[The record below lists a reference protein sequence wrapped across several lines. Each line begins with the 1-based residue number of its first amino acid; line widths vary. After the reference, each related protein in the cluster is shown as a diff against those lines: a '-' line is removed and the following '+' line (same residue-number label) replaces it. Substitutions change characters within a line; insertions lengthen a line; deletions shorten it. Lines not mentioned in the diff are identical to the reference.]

1 MSNFKKKE
9 LKVTIVEDE
18 EDLLT
23 LYREYLVSLGHDI
36 VSSYLSANNVMAEF
50 DKKFPDICLIDYR
63 FCGKTN
69 GLDVA
74 VKILEKYPSMP
85 IMFITGY
92 QLLNTE
98 IEKIPILEDKKIQVL
113 VKPVMFREIEKTMLK
128 LTE

>member
-1 MSNFKKKE
+1 MSNFKRKK
-9 LKVTIVEDE
+9 LNVTIVEVE
-18 EDLLT
+18 EDLVT

-63 FCGKTN
+63 FSGKKN
-69 GLDVA
+69 GLDAA

-92 QLLNTE
+92 QLLNRE

-113 VKPVMFREIEKTMLK
+113 VKPVMLREIEKTMLK